1 MLKTLVIGSLSLI
14 LASCGGGTG
23 AGSGDTSAAAASAG
37 SSSGR
42 SLASGTRIEA
52 TIENALSSRVN
63 KSGETVRA
71 TVSSAV
77 ADDQGRVVI
86 PAGSVVT
93 LVIDKLEP
101 GSDQTRPEGRLMLDV
116 RSVTV
121 NGETFAVNGTLG
133 PIPHEMQGRGITKD
147 EAGRIAAGTVI
158 GAVAGQAIGKN
169 TKSTV
174 IGGAVGTV
182 AGGAVAVRY
191 AYRDVVVAA
200 GAPVVITLGD
210 RFTTSTK

>member
-1 MLKTLVIGSLSLI
+1 MLKSLGIGMLAMT
-14 LASCGGGTG
+14 LASCAGNEG
-23 AGSGDTSAAAASAG
+23 AGSGDSSAAAAS
-37 SSSGR
+37 SGAR

-52 TIENALSSRVN
+52 TIDNALSSRVN

-71 TVSSAV
+71 TVSGDVTDGS
-77 ADDQGRVVI
+77 GRVVI
-86 PAGSVVT
+86 PAGSAVT

-101 GSDQTRPEGRLMLDV
+101 GSDQTRPDGRLMIDV
-116 RSVTV
+116 RSITV
-121 NGETFAVNGTLG
+121 RGETFAVNGTLG

-158 GAVAGQAIGKN
+158 GAVAGQAIGKD

-200 GAPVVITLGD
+200 GTPVVITLGD

>member
-1 MLKTLVIGSLSLI
+1 MLKPLVIGTLCTL
-14 LASCGGGTG
+14 LASCGAEG
-23 AGSGDTSAAAASAG
+23 AGSKDSTATSGAQASRGAP
-37 SSSGR
+37 

-52 TIENALSSRVN
+52 TIANELSSRVN

-71 TVSSAV
+71 QVDSDVTDGS
-77 ADDQGRVVI
+77 GRVVI
-86 PAGSVVT
+86 PAGSTVN

-101 GSDQTRPEGRLMLDV
+101 GSDQTRPEGRLMIDV

-121 NGETFAVNGTLG
+121 RGETFPIDGTHA
-133 PIPHEMQGRGITKD
+133 PITHVMKGRGITKD

-158 GAVAGQAIGKN
+158 GAVAGQAIGKDTN
-169 TKSTV
+169 STV

-200 GAPVVITLGD
+200 GTPVVITLGEK
-210 RFTTSTK
+210 FITSAK